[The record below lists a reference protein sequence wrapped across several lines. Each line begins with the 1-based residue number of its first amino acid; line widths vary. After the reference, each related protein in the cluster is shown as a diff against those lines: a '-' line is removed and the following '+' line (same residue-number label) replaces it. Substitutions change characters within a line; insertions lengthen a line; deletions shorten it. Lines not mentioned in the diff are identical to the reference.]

1 MLSKHG
7 LIWKLGAESP
17 GTLAEQG
24 LRIALWETLV
34 QKTIEILLAEMAS
47 EVREAKV
54 ACPHAT
60 LPVHAAWQ
68 ELWDR
73 HLLSQT

>member
-1 MLSKHG
+1 MLSKHD

-17 GTLAEQG
+17 GTLAEEE

-34 QKTIEILLAEMAS
+34 LKPIEILLAGMPS

-54 ACPHAT
+54 ACTHAT
-60 LPVHAAWQ
+60 LLVHTGWQ
-68 ELWDR
+68 ELGQI
-73 HLLSQT
+73 LLSQT